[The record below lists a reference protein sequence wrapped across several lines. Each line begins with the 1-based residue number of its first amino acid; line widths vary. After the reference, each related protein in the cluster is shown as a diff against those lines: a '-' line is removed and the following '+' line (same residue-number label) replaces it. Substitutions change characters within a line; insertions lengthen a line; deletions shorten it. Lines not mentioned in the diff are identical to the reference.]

1 MSSKNFPGKP
11 MADILGMPMIG
22 HVYNRV
28 EICNDID
35 DVYVATSDRPIID
48 YISKIGGQYIEI
60 PESKISATDRVAE
73 AVTKIEEKTHKKY
86 DLVIIVQPDEPM
98 VTSDMIGRAISPM
111 ILNPKLKLTCL
122 MAEITSD
129 EIFNDRNEIKVVADS
144 QNNAMYFSRE
154 PIPSSSRGMSFP
166 RMKLVGIDVM
176 RRKFLQQFNLMIN
189 TPLEVAEGID
199 LNRILENGIK
209 IAMTLTDQVTYSVGT
224 PKDLAM
230 VQELMKDDYMI
241 RKYMK

>member
-1 MSSKNFPGKP
+1 
-11 MADILGMPMIG
+11 
-22 HVYNRV
+22 
-28 EICNDID
+28 
-35 DVYVATSDRPIID
+35 
-48 YISKIGGQYIEI
+48 
-60 PESKISATDRVAE
+60 
-73 AVTKIEEKTHKKY
+73 
-86 DLVIIVQPDEPM
+86 
-98 VTSDMIGRAISPM
+98 
-111 ILNPKLKLTCL
+111 
-122 MAEITSD
+122 
-129 EIFNDRNEIKVVADS
+129 
-144 QNNAMYFSRE
+144 
-154 PIPSSSRGMSFP
+154 MSFP